1 MRVVVDVYGDDLV
14 ARDLLRF
21 SERPNNMA
29 PVWDDVTDDVLAP
42 AFERNFKQQGPGWAP
57 LKPSTV
63 RSRIAQGYPA
73 GPILT
78 KTGAYRREM
87 TSGLQTQRSNNELV
101 VVAPKVP
108 GAYHQSGTRKMPA
121 RPLRLT
127 ESEKRAVVKTIQRY
141 LIEGWYG

>member
-1 MRVVVDVYGDDLV
+1 MQVDVEVFGDTLV
-14 ARDLLRF
+14 SRKLLRF
-21 SERPNNMA
+21 SDKAGNME

-42 AFERNFKQQGPGWAP
+42 AFERNFKQEGPGWAQ
-57 LKPSTV
+57 LRPSTI
-63 RSRIAQGYPA
+63 RSRIAQGYAP

-78 KTGAYRREM
+78 RSGRYRKDMTTGL
-87 TSGLQTQRSNNELV
+87 TTHKNPSELV
-101 VVAPKVP
+101 VVAPTVP

-127 ESEKRAVVKTIQRY
+127 ENEKQQVVKTIQRF